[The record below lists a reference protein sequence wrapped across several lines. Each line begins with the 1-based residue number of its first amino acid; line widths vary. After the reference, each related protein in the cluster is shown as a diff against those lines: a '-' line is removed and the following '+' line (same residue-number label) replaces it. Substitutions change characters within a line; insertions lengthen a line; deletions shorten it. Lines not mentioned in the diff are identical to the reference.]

1 MLEPIWI
8 IISGICFVICLTISV
23 MQFKEKGFLFN
34 NAYILKSKQERRKMN
49 KKPHYKQSGIV
60 FALCSI
66 IFLFISLECIFET
79 GWLRICVT
87 VVMSVLI
94 LYVIISSVKNE
105 IFIK

>member
-23 MQFKEKGFLFN
+23 VQFKGKGFLFN

-60 FALCSI
+60 LPYARLYFYSLAWNV
-66 IFLFISLECIFET
+66 FLRLDGC
-79 GWLRICVT
+79 G
-87 VVMSVLI
+87 
-94 LYVIISSVKNE
+94 YV
-105 IFIK
+105 